1 MQPSATLDQIR
12 AVNAAAAFN
21 TWAGFEVTRADAGEV
36 WLELPWR
43 QDFGQY
49 AGFLHA
55 GMVGALIDTACGFAA
70 ATIAGAVLAS
80 QYQVL
85 CYAPAV
91 GDRFRAIGRVTKA
104 GKRQIF
110 AAAEL
115 FAITAAGEKLVAGG
129 TAILITASA

>member
-1 MQPSATLDQIR
+1 MTTGATLDQIR
-12 AVNAAAAFN
+12 AVNSSAAFN
-21 TWAGFEVTRADAGEV
+21 TWAGFEVTQVTPGEV

-43 QDFGQY
+43 AEFGQY

-104 GKRQIF
+104 GRRQIF

-115 FAITAAGEKLVAGG
+115 FAITATGEQLVAGG
-129 TAILITASA
+129 TAILITTGT